1 MFGWFK
7 KNKQKELLNEI
18 INTQVEEQATE
29 AAVEAIIKEVK
40 KEKHIDCECKECIDR
55 IKHNAK

>member
-18 INTQVEEQATE
+18 INSQDEEQTTE

-40 KEKHIDCECKECIDR
+40 KEKHIDCECKECIA
-55 IKHNAK
+55 KVKQNAK

>member
-18 INTQVEEQATE
+18 INSQVKEQATE
-29 AAVEAIIKEVK
+29 VAIKSISK
-40 KEKHIDCECKECIDR
+40 KVDHIDCECKECIDR
-55 IKHNAK
+55 IKQNA